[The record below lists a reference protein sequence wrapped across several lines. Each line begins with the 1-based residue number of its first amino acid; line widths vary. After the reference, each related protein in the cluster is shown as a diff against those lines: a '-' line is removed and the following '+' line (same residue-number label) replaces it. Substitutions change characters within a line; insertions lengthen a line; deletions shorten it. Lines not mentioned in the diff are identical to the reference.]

1 MGLSDGVLE
10 DASLPSQP
18 RSRSGQPAGVA
29 KLDDVSRKLLALCL
43 FYILGAAL
51 IWPSMYSGVAQ
62 IYLSELVAGGPIC
75 FFAVMIPAAIIIS
88 PKAPI
93 GFIVTLVRANGMR
106 AALVV
111 TVFILLLAAYTTCKV
126 NIPEIVPFYS
136 DEALA
141 DLDELLHGQAPWQI
155 AHAFDSD
162 TLALVIGTT
171 YSKIWFLEWFGMVFF
186 AALCSNQL
194 MHLRY
199 LAALALV
206 TMVVG
211 TLLATLFSSV
221 GPIFYDEF
229 LGGDRYAELLKVV
242 RQHNQLALRY
252 SHYLLASYKA
262 NMPALGSGISAMP
275 SMHVAIATLNAFYLA
290 RLNRWLGVA
299 GWAFAIFILFGSF
312 YTGWHYAVD
321 GYISMLVVAVIW
333 RRTAGIAD
341 IKTGTSG
348 STTDAPD
355 RQFL

>member
-18 RSRSGQPAGVA
+18 RSRSGQLADVA

-51 IWPSMYSGVAQ
+51 IWPSMYSDIAQ
-62 IYLSELVAGGPIC
+62 IYLSELVVGGPIC

-93 GFIVTLVRANGMR
+93 GFIVTLVRANGIR

-126 NIPEIVPFYS
+126 NIPDIVPFYS

-141 DLDELLHGQAPWQI
+141 DLDEFLHGQAPWQI

-162 TLALVIGTT
+162 ILALVIGTV
-171 YSKIWFLEWFGMVFF
+171 YSKIWFVEWFGMVFF
-186 AALCSNQL
+186 AALYANQL

-199 LAALALV
+199 LTALALV

-211 TLLATLFSSV
+211 TLLATLLSSV

-242 RQHNQLALRY
+242 RQHNELALQY

-262 NMPALGSGISAMP
+262 DMPALGSGISAMP

-290 RLNRWLGVA
+290 QLNRWLGVA

-321 GYISMLVVAVIW
+321 GYIAMLVVAVIW

-341 IKTGTSG
+341 IKIGASG
-348 STTDAPD
+348 STVDASG
-355 RQFL
+355 RQP